1 MNKNMG
7 KIDILLRL
15 IAAVV
20 IVVLLVTKV
29 FTGPLSLFLGILM
42 AVFLITSAIGF
53 CPLYVPLKIT
63 TRKKKE

>member
-20 IVVLLVTKV
+20 IVVLLVMKV
-29 FTGPLSLFLGILM
+29 FTGALSLILGILM